1 MRISDWSS
9 DVCSSDLAVTPLGHD
24 GQVLAFLVG
33 PHAQAKEAQAKFL
46 PNLAHLLQ
54 MPSGFRAGLMQVV
67 ARGARQFKL
76 ARRLQADGA
85 VLAGKRSEEHTSA
98 LQSLMRNSYSV
109 LRLKKQTTTTIHT
122 QHR

>member
-9 DVCSSDLAVTPLGHD
+9 DVCSSDLHDAVTPLGHD
-24 GQVLAFLVG
+24 GPVLAFLVG

-67 ARGARQFKL
+67 ERGARQFKL

-85 VLAGKRSEEHTSA
+85 VLAGKRDDLPAFLHRSAEHTSE
-98 LQSLMRNSYSV
+98 LHSL
-109 LRLKKQTTTTIHT
+109 LRKPYDVF
-122 QHR
+122 

>member
-67 ARGARQFKL
+67 ERGARQFKL

-85 VLAGKRSEEHTSA
+85 VLAGKRDDLPAFRSEEHTSE
-98 LQSLMRNSYSV
+98 LQSLMRISYAV
-109 LRLKKQTTTTIHT
+109 LCLKKKKT
-122 QHR
+122 